1 MALFQGSMVDR
12 CTASLIY
19 QPSDSML
26 LLDQYSSFIRH
37 PPSSLMQ
44 HGMQMGPEPAST
56 LILSNVLYNRKGFTR
71 AKLWHLQ
78 VYMLY
83 HFLVSLFPL
92 TPLTLFIPAHE

>member
-1 MALFQGSMVDR
+1 
-12 CTASLIY
+12 
-19 QPSDSML
+19 
-26 LLDQYSSFIRH
+26 
-37 PPSSLMQ
+37 MQ
-44 HGMQMGPEPAST
+44 HGMQMSPEPAFT

-78 VYMLY
+78 GYMLY